1 MNAPTFFFLYIL
13 PFVIAGAGWIA
24 VLLNER
30 SNRAKYASSPVNN
43 QRDIKTKSPRGQW
56 LRGLFL

>member
-13 PFVIAGAGWIA
+13 PFAIAGAGWIA

-30 SNRAKYASSPVNN
+30 GNRRQVHARSGK
-43 QRDIKTKSPRGQW
+43 
-56 LRGLFL
+56 

>member
-24 VLLNER
+24 VILNER
-30 SNRAKYASSPVNN
+30 SNRRK
-43 QRDIKTKSPRGQW
+43 IKVRTGK
-56 LRGLFL
+56 

>member
-1 MNAPTFFFLYIL
+1 MNAATFFFLYIL

-30 SNRAKYASSPVNN
+30 SNRRKVHIRSG
-43 QRDIKTKSPRGQW
+43 K
-56 LRGLFL
+56 

>member
-30 SNRAKYASSPVNN
+30 SNRAKIRIQSG
-43 QRDIKTKSPRGQW
+43 K
-56 LRGLFL
+56 

>member
-30 SNRAKYASSPVNN
+30 SNRRKGRVEP
-43 QRDIKTKSPRGQW
+43 GE
-56 LRGLFL
+56 

>member
-30 SNRAKYASSPVNN
+30 CARRKVRVHADK
-43 QRDIKTKSPRGQW
+43 
-56 LRGLFL
+56 